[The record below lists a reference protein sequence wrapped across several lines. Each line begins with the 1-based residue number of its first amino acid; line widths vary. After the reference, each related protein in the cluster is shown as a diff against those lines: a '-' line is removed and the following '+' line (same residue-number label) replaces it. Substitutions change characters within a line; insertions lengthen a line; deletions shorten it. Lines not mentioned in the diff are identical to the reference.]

1 MGLQVRL
8 QKKVNGFNLD
18 IEWQIDNELAVLFGF
33 SGAGKSMT
41 LQLIAGLMKADK
53 GQVSL
58 DDIVYFDSS
67 AGTNL
72 PPQERPFGYV
82 FQDLAIFSHMTVL
95 QNILYGATN
104 LPKNEKLDRA
114 RGMIGAFKLTGLEE
128 RYPYEIS
135 GGQKQRVA
143 FARALIRRPKM
154 LLLDEPFSA
163 LDRPLRLEMRRFLR
177 EVRDNFSIPALLVT
191 HDFEEAV
198 AISDKIIV
206 YEHGRIAQI
215 DSPERIINSP
225 ANKYVAQLI
234 AYDDSEGNYMKTQSG
249 SQGFFSSTLP
259 HHPACG
265 SAPGGSQ
272 RLPGRAG
279 YWM

>member
-8 QKKVNGFNLD
+8 QKKVNGFALD
-18 IEWQIDNELAVLFGF
+18 IEWQIGNELAVLFGF

-67 AGTNL
+67 AGTDL
-72 PPQERPFGYV
+72 PPQKRPFGYV
-82 FQDLAIFSHMTVL
+82 FQDLAIFPHMTVL
-95 QNILYGATN
+95 QNILYGAAN
-104 LPKNEKLDRA
+104 LPKNEKLERA
-114 RGMIGAFKLTGLEE
+114 RGMIGAFKLTGLED
-128 RYPYEIS
+128 RYPHEVS

-177 EVRDNFSIPALLVT
+177 EVRDSFNIPVLLVT
-191 HDFEEAV
+191 HDFDEAG

-215 DSPERIINSP
+215 DSPERVMRSP
-225 ANKYVAQLI
+225 ATVYVSQLVEF
-234 AYDDSEGNYMKTQSG
+234 DNHEGNYTSLTQ
-249 SQGFFSSTLP
+249 
-259 HHPACG
+259 
-265 SAPGGSQ
+265 
-272 RLPGRAG
+272 
-279 YWM
+279 